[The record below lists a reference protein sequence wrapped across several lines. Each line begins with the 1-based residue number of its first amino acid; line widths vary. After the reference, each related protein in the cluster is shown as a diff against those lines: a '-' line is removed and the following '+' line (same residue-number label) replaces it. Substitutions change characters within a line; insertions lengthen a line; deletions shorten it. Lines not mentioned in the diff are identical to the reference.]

1 MNINATLIGQM
12 ITFGVFLWFCWK
24 YIWPP
29 IVTAMRERQAAI
41 AEGLAASERAEK
53 NLEEAKAA
61 IDAQLAEAKE
71 QAAEILEQA
80 RSRAGQMVEEAKA
93 QAQEEGERMLESAR
107 AEIQQE
113 ANRAKEGLRSQVSS
127 LAISGAEKVLGESID
142 ASKHAAM
149 LEQLAA
155 EL

>member
-12 ITFGVFLWFCWK
+12 ITFAVFLWFCWK

-29 IVTAMRERQAAI
+29 IITAMRERQAAI

-61 IDAQLAEAKE
+61 VDAQLAEAKE

-80 RSRAGQMVEEAKA
+80 RARANQMVEEAKT
-93 QAQEEGERMLESAR
+93 QAQEEGERMLETAR

-113 ANRAKEGLRSQVSS
+113 ANRVKEGLRSQVSA

-149 LEQLAA
+149 LDQLAA